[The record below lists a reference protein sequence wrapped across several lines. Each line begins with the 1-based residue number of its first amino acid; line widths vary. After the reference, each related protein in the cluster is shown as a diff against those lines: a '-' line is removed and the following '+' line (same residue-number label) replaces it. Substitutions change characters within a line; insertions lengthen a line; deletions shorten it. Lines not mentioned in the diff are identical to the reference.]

1 MESLTLKQRLPMQ
14 EPEIEDW
21 DDGDFANLDD
31 IQLRAASTTTS
42 IASAKQSHRDSG
54 SSRLSIRSDSN
65 NGDENWD
72 IHVGESDPVKDAI
85 AIAKSKGIPI
95 PSNVPRSALVGGT
108 IRRMNG
114 EKIQKAI
121 ADDWDEDLDFAGST
135 EQLRLTKNKS
145 VGSPDALRQISDGF
159 SPKRFTTH
167 DNWDD
172 DFSSPET
179 RKIFQLEKIETT
191 DERGTKRL
199 VSEARL
205 RQISAAFASKASR
218 SSEGTAKL
226 FDDVTIKSPKS
237 RNKTSILDRFQD
249 TADDAGFGDFGT
261 IKVAKQRSPQKA
273 SLFTSM
279 QPPGQSKT
287 SSLKP
292 RNEDDDFAD
301 GLVLPNDGQLK
312 LSSRKLPHTP
322 EQHEELDLEWADA
335 GSLGTR
341 NAGKRDGR
349 SNRSSSASALSPS
362 VSSAF
367 TAESE
372 DEGLDGLILPA
383 GPIQFEEALKRRR
396 ENGFPDRASPPR
408 GRFAAKPVAIQ
419 EEDDFAGLELGD
431 GAVFDSAKL
440 TLNRNIKHK
449 TQRPTS
455 PSKRA
460 TTTLNFTST
469 KSQSTI
475 SRLPRFQ
482 PAHDRHE
489 RARSNL
495 EPVSETGAPISR
507 YRRPDSRLGGH
518 SAQSSVSSIPA
529 PLIPSQPSTPSRR
542 GLRSAESRE
551 NLRYEPPTTTN
562 AQLLKAKR
570 SMPVMNRGRA
580 SPTKSTTF
588 GRSESRQGV
597 RNIPSRLNL
606 PARPK
611 TPTERAESRLG
622 ARNSA
627 PFLPAGA
634 SAGQSQHISI
644 KSGRHYKRNDS
655 DGSNEG
661 GILAQ
666 RPMSRLGGRPE
677 TPGRRGS
684 LTPAELA
691 AQAKKP
697 ITKPARRRNFGDGTE
712 LEIFDDLP
720 TSATVESRFSKAPIG
735 YGAPKSLFRKIG
747 QSHQAAAA
755 LSLSQASTL
764 VASTRS
770 GTETPMPQTPLSPVK
785 QDFRL
790 NNNRSVPR
798 FMQETATSR
807 NAREQRQISVAHGNA
822 PPAFQNMRGEPLQ
835 PLSTNSHWKSST
847 VAGTARAP
855 TQSPTL
861 HRRMKKKGQQK
872 PFLIKQIGGDIN
884 RPKTEKG
891 MQYNPVLFRWEG
903 NENALV
909 PFDVPDFHPRGQS
922 PGGSP
927 NSKPPALITNMNV
940 GQAGGVQVVGGMVF
954 DPRRMCW
961 LKMAGAE
968 HQVPTNNRSVG
979 SVTLEEEED
988 VFAGLEDL
996 KEEDETASRRS
1007 HYSSHPSTMGP
1018 ITPSDRQVSGET
1030 HGSGDE
1036 TMLIEEFDVGPEFVR
1051 KQRHEESRWRE
1062 KVSMWIGNRQ
1072 EPSLDDTSGWRWA
1085 IRDIAADY

>member
-1 MESLTLKQRLPMQ
+1 MEPLTLKQRQPIE

-31 IQLRAASTTTS
+31 IQLRTASTTTS
-42 IASAKQSHRDSG
+42 IASTTQSHRDSV

-65 NGDENWD
+65 QGDDNWD

-114 EKIQKAI
+114 EKIQRAI
-121 ADDWDEDLDFAGST
+121 ADDWDEDLDFASSSG
-135 EQLRLTKNKS
+135 QLKLAKEGPI
-145 VGSPDALRQISDGF
+145 GSPDALRQISDAF
-159 SPKRFTTH
+159 SPKKTQNK

-172 DFSSPET
+172 DFDSPDS

-191 DERGTKRL
+191 DEKGAKRL

-205 RQISAAFASKASR
+205 RQISAAYARSR
-218 SSEGTAKL
+218 SLESTAKL
-226 FDDVTIKSPKS
+226 FDDVTIKSPRS
-237 RNKTSILDRFQD
+237 RNTPSILDRFHD
-249 TADDAGFGDFGT
+249 TDNDAGFGDMGT
-261 IKVAKQRSPQKA
+261 IKVAKQRSPVKA
-273 SLFTSM
+273 VLFQPM
-279 QPPGQSKT
+279 QPPTQPKIT
-287 SSLKP
+287 TTEAKK
-292 RNEDDDFAD
+292 EDDDFAES
-301 GLVLPNDGQLK
+301 LELPSDGQLK
-312 LSSRKLPHTP
+312 LSSRKPIPRTP
-322 EQHEELDLEWADA
+322 QLNDDLDLEWADA

-341 NAGKRDGR
+341 NAGRRDGR
-349 SNRSSSASALSPS
+349 SNRSSSSALSPS

-372 DEGLDGLILPA
+372 DDGLEGLILPA
-383 GPIQFEEALKRRR
+383 GPLKFEEALKRRR
-396 ENGFPDRASPPR
+396 ETSSPDRTSPSR
-408 GRFAAKPVAIQ
+408 GRHAGKPATV
-419 EEDDFAGLELGD
+419 EEDDDELEGLELGD

-449 TQRPTS
+449 AQRPTS

-495 EPVSETGAPISR
+495 EPVSETGALISR
-507 YRRPDSRLGGH
+507 YRRPESRLGGH

-529 PLIPSQPSTPSRR
+529 PSTPTQPSTPSRR
-542 GLRSAESRE
+542 PLRSAESRE

-570 SMPVMNRGRA
+570 SMPVLNRGRV
-580 SPTKSTTF
+580 SPTKIF
-588 GRSESRQGV
+588 GRPDSRQGV
-597 RNIPSRLNL
+597 RSRLNIPS
-606 PARPK
+606 RPK

-622 ARNSA
+622 EARKSA

-644 KSGRHYKRNDS
+644 KSGRHLRRNDS

-661 GILAQ
+661 GIVAQ
-666 RPMSRLGGRPE
+666 RSISRLGGRPE

-684 LTPAELA
+684 LTAAELA
-691 AQAKKP
+691 AHAKKP

-720 TSATVESRFSKAPIG
+720 ISATVESRFSKAPVG

-747 QSHQAAAA
+747 QSHQGASSS
-755 LSLSQASTL
+755 SL
-764 VASTRS
+764 ASTRP
-770 GTETPMPQTPLSPVK
+770 GTETPIPQTPLSPVK

-790 NNNRSVPR
+790 NNNRNVPR

-807 NAREQRQISVAHGNA
+807 NAREQRQASVAHGNA
-822 PPAFQNMRGEPLQ
+822 PPVFQNMRGEPLQ
-835 PLSTNSHWKSST
+835 PLSTNSHWKPTSI
-847 VAGTARAP
+847 AATARAP

-861 HRRMKKKGQQK
+861 QKRRTKTGAQQK
-872 PFLIKQIGGDIN
+872 PFLIKQIGGDVN

-903 NENALV
+903 NENALA
-909 PFDVPDFHPRGQS
+909 PFDVPEFHPRGQS

-927 NSKPPALITNMNV
+927 NTKPPALITNMNV

-961 LKMAGAE
+961 LKMAGPE
-968 HQVPTNNRSVG
+968 HQVPTNNRNVG

-1007 HYSSHPSTMGP
+1007 RLSSHLSPA
-1018 ITPSDRQVSGET
+1018 TPRDREVSGET
-1030 HGSGDE
+1030 HSSGDE
-1036 TMLIEEFDVGPEFVR
+1036 TLLIEEFDVGPEFVR
-1051 KQRHEESRWRE
+1051 KQRNEESRWRE
-1062 KVSMWIGNRQ
+1062 KVSMWIGDRQ
-1072 EPSLDDTSGWRWA
+1072 ELSADDSSGWRWS
-1085 IRDIAADY
+1085 IRDIAVDY

>member
-1 MESLTLKQRLPMQ
+1 MEPLTLKQRQ
-14 EPEIEDW
+14 SVEEPEIEDW

-42 IASAKQSHRDSG
+42 IASTKQSHRDSM

-65 NGDENWD
+65 QGDDNWD

-114 EKIQKAI
+114 EKIQRAI
-121 ADDWDEDLDFAGST
+121 ADDWDEDLDFASSNG
-135 EQLRLTKNKS
+135 QLKLTKKNPI
-145 VGSPDALRQISDGF
+145 GSPDALRQISDAL
-159 SPKRFTTH
+159 SPKRVETK

-172 DFSSPET
+172 DFDTPDS

-191 DERGTKRL
+191 DEIGTRRL

-205 RQISAAFASKASR
+205 RQISAAFASKASK
-218 SSEGTAKL
+218 SPEGSAKL
-226 FDDVTIKSPKS
+226 FDDVTIKSPRS
-237 RNKTSILDRFQD
+237 RNTPSILERFQD
-249 TADDAGFGDFGT
+249 TADDAAFGDFGT
-261 IKVAKQRSPQKA
+261 IKVTKQRSPQKGA
-273 SLFTSM
+273 LFQSM
-279 QPPGQSKT
+279 QPPLQMKPAVPKT
-287 SSLKP
+287 RL
-292 RNEDDDFAD
+292 EDEDFAD
-301 GLVLPNDGQLK
+301 GLELPNDGQLK
-312 LSSRKLPHTP
+312 LSSRKLPRTP
-322 EQHEELDLEWADA
+322 QPNDELDLEWADA

-341 NAGKRDGR
+341 NAGRRDGR
-349 SNRSSSASALSPS
+349 SNRSSSASAMSPS

-372 DEGLDGLILPA
+372 DEGLDGLVLPT
-383 GPIQFEEALKRRR
+383 GPLKFEEALKRRR
-396 ENGFPDRASPPR
+396 ETESPDRASPSR
-408 GRFAAKPVAIQ
+408 GRHAGKPAPIE

-469 KSQSTI
+469 KTQSTI

-507 YRRPDSRLGGH
+507 YRRPESRLGGH

-529 PLIPSQPSTPSRR
+529 PLTPSQPSTPSRR
-542 GLRSAESRE
+542 GLRSTDSRE

-570 SMPVMNRGRA
+570 SIPVMNRERA
-580 SPTKSTTF
+580 SPTKPTTLP
-588 GRSESRQGV
+588 RSESRQGV
-597 RNIPSRLNL
+597 RTFPSRLNI

-611 TPTERAESRLG
+611 TPTDRTESRLG

-627 PFLPAGA
+627 PFLPAGP
-634 SAGQSQHISI
+634 STGQSQHISI
-644 KSGRHYKRNDS
+644 KSGRHFRRNDS

-661 GILAQ
+661 GIIAQ
-666 RPMSRLGGRPE
+666 RSISRLGGRPE
-677 TPGRRGS
+677 TPGRRRS

-691 AQAKKP
+691 AHAKKP

-720 TSATVESRFSKAPIG
+720 TSATVESRFSKAPAG

-747 QSHQAAAA
+747 QSHQGASSS
-755 LSLSQASTL
+755 SL
-764 VASTRS
+764 ASTRL

-790 NNNRSVPR
+790 NNNRNVPR

-807 NAREQRQISVAHGNA
+807 NAREQRQTSVAHGNA

-835 PLSTNSHWKSST
+835 PLSTNSHWKPTSI
-847 VAGTARAP
+847 AATARAP

-861 HRRMKKKGQQK
+861 QKRMKKKGQQK

-903 NENALV
+903 NENALA
-909 PFDVPDFHPRGQS
+909 PFDVPEFHPRGQS

-968 HQVPTNNRSVG
+968 HQVPTNNRNVG

-1007 HYSSHPSTMGP
+1007 HRSSHLSAMGP

-1036 TMLIEEFDVGPEFVR
+1036 TLLIEEFDVGPEFVR

-1062 KVSMWIGNRQ
+1062 RVSMWIGDRQ
-1072 EPSLDDTSGWRWA
+1072 ESSPEDMKGWRWA
-1085 IRDIAADY
+1085 IRNIAVGY